1 VTDASP
7 TTRTLRRA
15 RVAITLI
22 FFVNGALVASWVSR
36 IPLIKE
42 KLGLDT
48 GELSIA
54 LLGSPLGLL
63 LAMRV
68 STRMVGRLSSRVAV
82 GIGAGALAA
91 CLVLPALAWSLP
103 SLTAA
108 LVIFGLA
115 VGVLDITMN
124 TQAVAVERGYGRS
137 VIAGI
142 HGAYSVGLLVGG
154 AVGAAAA
161 AGAVQ
166 PLTHFAL
173 SGLVFGVAGAV
184 ASVWLLGGSADE
196 RPDPTVA
203 DSSTGQSWNTRLAIL
218 GLIAFCALLVEG
230 SVADWSGI
238 YLHEVLGASL
248 GLAALGAAACGAGM
262 VMGRFLGDPLI
273 ARFGHQAVLSWG
285 ALLAVIGMLIGVAA
299 PNPEVAIAGYGL
311 LGIGIAPAMPI
322 ATILGAVTTG
332 LSPTWAISRL
342 TTAGYAGHLTGP
354 PFIGLIAHETSLGFA
369 LLIPAVAAFLII
381 PLNRLATV
389 RRGRVAIEP
398 SR

>member
-1 VTDASP
+1 VSDAGP
-7 TTRTLRRA
+7 NNRAPRHA
-15 RVAITLI
+15 RVAITLL
-22 FFVNGALVASWVSR
+22 FLVNGALVASWISR

-48 GELSIA
+48 GELGIA
-54 LLGSPLGLL
+54 LLGSPVGLL

-68 STRMVGRLSSRVAV
+68 STRMVARLSSRVAV
-82 GIGAGALAA
+82 GISAAALAA

-108 LVIFGLA
+108 LVFFGLT

-124 TQAVAVERGYGRS
+124 TQAVAVERWYGRS
-137 VIAGI
+137 IIAGI
-142 HGAYSVGLLVGG
+142 HGAYSIGLLVGG
-154 AVGAAAA
+154 AMGAAAA

-173 SGLVFGVAGAV
+173 SGLVFGLLGVV
-184 ASVWLLGGSADE
+184 ASAWLLRRSADMGPD
-196 RPDPTVA
+196 RPSA
-203 DSSTGQSWNTRLAIL
+203 DSPAGQSWNTRLVML

-238 YLHEVLGASL
+238 YLHELLGASL

-262 VMGRFLGDPLI
+262 VLGRFVSDPLI
-273 ARFGHQAVLSWG
+273 ARFGHHTVLSRGAVL
-285 ALLAVIGMLIGVAA
+285 AVVGMLIGVAA
-299 PNPEVAIAGYGL
+299 PNPEVALAGYGL

-354 PFIGLIAHETSLGFA
+354 PFIGLVAHETSLGFA
-369 LLIPAVAAFLII
+369 LLIPALAAFLIV
-381 PLNRLATV
+381 PLNRMATA
-389 RRGRVAIEP
+389 RRGR
-398 SR
+398 